1 MSLLIKGGRL
11 IDPSTGRDGL
21 FDVLVQDGKVARV
34 IAVDALAECPGA
46 GAANGENAPAAD
58 VVIDASGCYVVPGLI
73 DLHVHLREPGFE
85 YKETIKTGAMAAA
98 RGGYTSICPM
108 PNTKPVIDSPQM
120 VTWLLDKAATDSIIN
135 IWPVGAVSIG
145 QQGKELADIAGMAA
159 AGAVAISEDG
169 KSVMDTRLYK
179 EGMIE
184 AKKAGITV
192 LAHCE
197 DKSLVGQGALNAG
210 PVAQR
215 LGVPGIGN
223 DVEDIITARD
233 IILSKA
239 TGCSLHLC
247 HCSTKDSVAMVKAAR
262 ADGIAVSAEVCP
274 HHFTLTQDDIPGDDA
289 NYKMNP
295 PLRATEDRDALVEG
309 LSTGVM
315 EVISTDHAPHHAD
328 EKARGIAKAPFGI
341 VGSETA
347 LALTM
352 THLVHTGKLTPYA
365 MVERMSTRPAQIIGI
380 DRGSLAE
387 GKIADI
393 TIIDPEAEYVI
404 DSSQFASKG
413 KNTPFDGH
421 KVRGMVKK
429 TIVGGR
435 IVYEA

>member
-21 FDVLVQDGKVARV
+21 FNVLVQDGKVAA
-34 IAVDALAECPGA
+34 ILPQE
-46 GAANGENAPAAD
+46 ESISAD
-58 VVIDASGCYVVPGLI
+58 EVIDAAGCYVVPGLI

-85 YKETIKTGAMAAA
+85 YKETIKTGSMAAA

-108 PNTKPVIDSPQM
+108 PNTKPVIDSPEM
-120 VTWLLDKAATDSIIN
+120 VRWLLDKAKEDAVIN
-135 IWPVGAVSIG
+135 IWPVGAVTLG
-145 QQGKELADIAGMAA
+145 QQGKELADIAGMAK

-169 KSVMDTRLYK
+169 KSVMDTKLYK
-179 EGMIE
+179 EGMLE

-192 LAHCE
+192 MAHCE

-210 PVAQR
+210 PVADR
-215 LGVPGIGN
+215 LGVAGIGN

-233 IILSKA
+233 ILLSKS
-239 TGCSLHLC
+239 TGCKLHLC
-247 HCSTKDSVAMVKAAR
+247 HCSTKDSVAMVQAAK
-262 ADGIAVSAEVCP
+262 ADGLCVSAEVCP

-295 PLRATEDRDALVEG
+295 PLRAKADRDALVAG
-309 LSTGVM
+309 LSEGIM
-315 EVISTDHAPHHAD
+315 EAISTDHAPHHAD

-352 THLVHTGKLTPYA
+352 TYLVHTGKLSPYA
-365 MVERMSTRPAQIIGI
+365 MVERMSSRPAQIIGI

-393 TIIDPEAEYVI
+393 AIIDPDREYVI
-404 DSSQFASKG
+404 DSLEFASLG
-413 KNTPFDGH
+413 KNTPFNGY
-421 KVRGMVKK
+421 KVRGKAIM
-429 TIVGGR
+429 TIVGGE
-435 IVYEA
+435 IVYEER